1 MVMTR
6 SQWGLIGLSLVV
18 VLLLYVG
25 FDIAPPAS
33 LDLEKSRSV
42 QIESTGIENLE
53 KQALGSMP
61 AEQKSLIEAV
71 MSSVE
76 KSADTIQKISALQ
89 NLSGTWYDLGF
100 PGISGYYAE
109 EVANFSKTAESWS
122 IAGTTF
128 AICYKQTT
136 DEKTKNFCWKRAV
149 HAFESAL
156 SIEPDKI
163 ETRINLAICYV
174 DVPPTENPMQGILM
188 LRTLNNQYPGKPAIL
203 NQLAK
208 LALQTGQID
217 KAVERLMESWKVDS
231 INQETACLLADAFA
245 QKGDEKQALKFKSK
259 CNH

>member
-1 MVMTR
+1 MTR
-6 SQWGLIGLSLVV
+6 SHWGLIGISLIA

-25 FDIAPPAS
+25 LDIVPPTS
-33 LDLEKSRSV
+33 LDLEKSRSG

-53 KQALGSMP
+53 KQALTAMS

-71 MSSVE
+71 MASVD
-76 KSADTIQKISALQ
+76 KSADTLQKISALQ

-109 EVANFSKTAESWS
+109 QVANLSKTAESWS

-128 AICYKQTT
+128 AICYKQSA
-136 DEKTKNFCWKRAV
+136 DEKTKNFCWKRSV
-149 HAFESAL
+149 HAFESSL
-156 SIEPDKI
+156 SIIPEQI

-174 DVPPTENPMQGILM
+174 DVPPAENPMQGILM
-188 LRTLNNQYPGKPAIL
+188 LRTLNEQNPGNTAIL

-208 LALQTGQID
+208 LALQTGQVD
-217 KAVERLMESWKVDS
+217 KAVERLMESWKIDS
-231 INQETACLLADAFA
+231 KNQETACLLADALA
-245 QKGDEKQALKFKSK
+245 QKGDEKQALEFKSK